1 MILNISW
8 RPGNCA
14 ALGHAWAAADTNLKG
29 ETMLDFIGTMG
40 TGALMVLVVAA
51 LAVTL
56 KASDTSKL
64 TFAAIA
70 GLWIGLAAASAQ
82 AGWVAIGTPFPLIGL
97 YVAAPLAAAA
107 IAATTPAGRA
117 KLLALPTRLLIGLN
131 IGRVLAVLF
140 FLLAREGR
148 LSGPFPFFAGWG
160 DIITGVLAI
169 PILLGRLE
177 SKHPAVVMAWNVF
190 GAVDLVNAIFLGSI
204 SQEGSLQIFEAP
216 GSGAMQQLPWS
227 FIPTV
232 LVPYFL
238 FMHGIIGAQLQSRR
252 APAYSG

>member
-1 MILNISW
+1 
-8 RPGNCA
+8 
-14 ALGHAWAAADTNLKG
+14 
-29 ETMLDFIGTMG
+29 MLDFIGTMA
-40 TGALMVLVVAA
+40 TSALMVLVVAA
-51 LAVTL
+51 LAVTF

-64 TFAAIA
+64 AFAAIA
-70 GLWIGLAAASAQ
+70 GLWIGFAAASAQ

-97 YVAAPLAAAA
+97 YVAAPLAAGA
-107 IAATTPAGRA
+107 ID
-117 KLLALPTRLLIGLN
+117 LAEERRNLDLN

-148 LSGPFPFFAGWG
+148 LSGPFPFYAGWG

-190 GAVDLVNAIFLGSI
+190 GTVDLVNAIFLGTI
-204 SQEGSLQIFEAP
+204 SQEGSLQIFGAP
-216 GSGAMQQLPWS
+216 GSDAMQQLPWS

-238 FMHGIIGAQLQSRR
+238 VAHGVIAAQLQSRR
-252 APAYSG
+252 SQPIPATR

>member
-1 MILNISW
+1 V
-8 RPGNCA
+8 
-14 ALGHAWAAADTNLKG
+14 AAAVTNLNG
-29 ETMLDFIGTMG
+29 ETMLDFIGTMA

-64 TFAAIA
+64 AFAAIA
-70 GLWIGLAAASAQ
+70 GLWIGFAAASAQ

-107 IAATTPAGRA
+107 IAAAMPAGRA
-117 KLLALPTRLLIGLN
+117 TLLALPTRLLIGLN

-148 LSGPFPFFAGWG
+148 LSGPFPFYAGWG

-169 PILLGRLE
+169 PILIGRLE
-177 SKHPAVVMAWNVF
+177 SKHPAVVMAWNLF
-190 GAVDLVNAIFLGSI
+190 GTVDLVNAVFLGTI

-216 GSGAMQQLPWS
+216 GSSAMQQLPWS

-238 FMHGIIGAQLQSRR
+238 VAHGVIAAQLQSRR
-252 APAYSG
+252 AQPIPATR

>member
-1 MILNISW
+1 M
-8 RPGNCA
+8 
-14 ALGHAWAAADTNLKG
+14 AAAVTNLNG
-29 ETMLDFIGTMG
+29 ETMLDFIGTMA

-64 TFAAIA
+64 AFAAIA
-70 GLWIGLAAASAQ
+70 GLWIGFAAASAQ

-117 KLLALPTRLLIGLN
+117 TLLALPTRLLIGLN

-148 LSGPFPFFAGWG
+148 LSGPFPFYAGWG

-190 GAVDLVNAIFLGSI
+190 GTVDLVNAIFLGTI
-204 SQEGSLQIFEAP
+204 SQEGSLQIFGAP

-238 FMHGIIGAQLQSRR
+238 VAHGVIAAQLRSRR
-252 APAYSG
+252 AQPIPSTR

>member
-1 MILNISW
+1 
-8 RPGNCA
+8 
-14 ALGHAWAAADTNLKG
+14 
-29 ETMLDFIGTMG
+29 MLDFIGTMA

-64 TFAAIA
+64 AFAAIA
-70 GLWIGLAAASAQ
+70 GLWIGFAAASAQ

-107 IAATTPAGRA
+107 IAAAMPLGRA
-117 KLLALPTRLLIGLN
+117 RLLALPTRLLIGLN

-148 LSGPFPFFAGWG
+148 LSGPFPFYAGWG

-177 SKHPAVVMAWNVF
+177 SKHPTVVMAWNVF
-190 GAVDLVNAIFLGSI
+190 GTVDLVNAIFLGTI
-204 SQEGSLQIFEAP
+204 SQEGSLQIFGAP
-216 GSGAMQQLPWS
+216 GSDAMQQLPWS

-238 FMHGIIGAQLQSRR
+238 VAHGVIAAQLQSRR
-252 APAYSG
+252 VQPIPSTR

>member
-1 MILNISW
+1 
-8 RPGNCA
+8 
-14 ALGHAWAAADTNLKG
+14 
-29 ETMLDFIGTMG
+29 MLDFIGTMA

-64 TFAAIA
+64 AFAAIA
-70 GLWIGLAAASAQ
+70 GLWIGFAAASAQ

-117 KLLALPTRLLIGLN
+117 TLLALPTRLLIGLN

-148 LSGPFPFFAGWG
+148 LSGPFPFYAGWG

-190 GAVDLVNAIFLGSI
+190 GTIDLVHAIFLGTI
-204 SQEGSLQIFEAP
+204 SQEGSLQIFGAP

-238 FMHGIIGAQLQSRR
+238 VAHGVIAAQLQSRR
-252 APAYSG
+252 AQPIPSTR